1 MANPLHPVMAEALAP
16 FAPKPRA
23 ATLVFICPKC
33 RQKAEGSVGSVNWCY
48 CRTPAVLV
56 RPLSA
61 AERG

>member
-1 MANPLHPVMAEALAP
+1 MATTTTQPHPT
-16 FAPKPRA
+16 PRA

-33 RQKAEGSVGSVNWCY
+33 RSKSEGSVGSVNWCY
-48 CRTPAVLV
+48 CRTPAVLM